1 MKEYVDRVIAAHG
14 GAETFFLLIDER
26 IRAFNAVWAQDSEQI
41 GRVLRAHL
49 AVEHFMTDYIRA
61 KNPGL
66 GPLDDVRLTFS
77 QKVSMLP
84 SDDAVVSPL
93 KTGLKRLNRIRNRIA
108 HNLKVD
114 VVDDDRI
121 ALLNIAIFSAMRS
134 ERAKRMGPPADD
146 PLSVLEQFSK
156 FAAGMLHA
164 AASPDA
170 GLWAD
175 AVGSAAEQCVPP
187 DVPAS
192 AASPL
197 RQGRR

>member
-1 MKEYVDRVIAAHG
+1 MKEHVDRIIAAHG
-14 GAETFFLLIDER
+14 GAEKFFSLMDER
-26 IRAFNAVWAQDSEQI
+26 LRTFNAVWAQDSERI

-49 AVEHFMTDYIRA
+49 AVEHFMTDYISA

-66 GPLDDVRLTFS
+66 GPLEDVRLTFS
-77 QKVSMLP
+77 QKVGLLP
-84 SDDAVVSPL
+84 NNEGAISPL
-93 KTGLKRLNRIRNRIA
+93 KTGLKQLNSIRNRIA

-114 VVDDDRI
+114 VLEDDKVSFLKI
-121 ALLNIAIFSAMRS
+121 GIFAAMRS
-134 ERAKRMGPPADD
+134 ERAKRMGQPADD
-146 PLSVLEQFSK
+146 PLSVLEQFSQ

-170 GLWAD
+170 RLWAEVLGD
-175 AVGSAAEQCVPP
+175 AAEQCVPP

-197 RQGRR
+197 PQGRG